1 MESKQAIESADD
13 DGRLRIYLDFSMWLS
28 NECDA
33 ELERSISR
41 ESARMAEEEAERW
54 LDSDDDDD
62 VQLEEEDFAEILSE
76 LCEIDAIKEAASP
89 EFVSAVKDVVSGKL
103 KFELDLRFVGH
114 DGIDVVAS
122 MSREA
127 AVKLHAFSE
136 AQGHRRLVDDF
147 DRDILNMST
156 AEDWSEE
163 FSVLLDSLI
172 GSESAQ
178 MGIIDYMASLTDAL
192 CCDRLIDMKEFEL
205 RADTLRRKK
214 REEEGR
220 MIAESRRKRELN

>member
-13 DGRLRIYLDFSMWLS
+13 DGRLRIHLDFSMWLS

-41 ESARMAEEEAERW
+41 ESARMAEEEVERW
-54 LDSDDDDD
+54 RDSDDDD

-103 KFELDLRFVGH
+103 KFELDLRFIGH
-114 DGIDVVAS
+114 DGFDVVAS

-147 DRDILNMST
+147 DRDSLNMST

-172 GSESAQ
+172 GSENAQ
-178 MGIIDYMASLTDAL
+178 MGIIDYMASSTDAL

-214 REEEGR
+214 REEEER
-220 MIAESRRKRELN
+220 MIAEYRRKRELN

>member
-41 ESARMAEEEAERW
+41 ESARMAEEEAES
-54 LDSDDDDD
+54 DEDDDF
-62 VQLEEEDFAEILSE
+62 QLKEEDFAEILSE
-76 LCEIDAIKEAASP
+76 LCDFDAIKEAASP

-103 KFELDLRFVGH
+103 KFEPDLRFIGH
-114 DGIDVVAS
+114 DGFDVVAS
-122 MSREA
+122 MSRET
-127 AVKLHAFSE
+127 AVELHAFSK

-147 DRDILNMST
+147 DRDSLNMST
-156 AEDWSEE
+156 PEDWSEE

-178 MGIIDYMASLTDAL
+178 MKIIGYMASVTDAL
-192 CCDRLIDMKEFEL
+192 CCDRLINMEEFEL

-220 MIAESRRKRELN
+220 MIAVYRRKRELN